1 MNVPLPLIVVLLVNS
16 WKECIAQ
23 SLYEMIGVNLF
34 LQIAAGEFA
43 RRQITRLFFRRTVYA
58 PLGRYWRREETY
70 VFFRYLELEF
80 ARACNRFRAVSSFS
94 CSVISKSSSA
104 AKIRANKGSS

>member
-43 RRQITRLFFRRTVYA
+43 RRANHPGYFSGERSMRRSGAIGAARSAKLCFF
-58 PLGRYWRREETY
+58 P
-70 VFFRYLELEF
+70 
-80 ARACNRFRAVSSFS
+80 VS
-94 CSVISKSSSA
+94 
-104 AKIRANKGSS
+104 